1 MSELRLPALD
11 EDAAPAA
18 GMIRHA
24 AAILLL
30 ILATLAAI
38 AVVVATVVTVDVTV
52 EAAGILEPTRIWPV
66 RSRES
71 GTIVETSVMSG
82 DTVRRGQ
89 LLGRLDSLQQ
99 SSTISGLRTRIAEL
113 RLLLQRDSSAQ
124 RVAGMEAEEQRRF
137 ASIALVRA
145 RASLRQ
151 KLVDFGLPD
160 DVDAFLRSYRKGQ
173 QVALDL
179 ALADVEEAESRIRA
193 NELHRER
200 AVTGD
205 IDLARQVATL
215 RGLQRELETAE
226 LRAERLHLNS
236 PAKGVVLSEQVHQLI
251 GRRVEEGDVV
261 LEIAE
266 QDAWQAVLSLTEK
279 DVHKVRLS
287 DPVKLEIGAL
297 SSAAEQLSGRIAY
310 VGHQPQTIPDG
321 TTAGGAYRVVVAIDG
336 AAEPLRR
343 GYTVRA
349 HIIARSGR
357 IIKLAWD
364 YVTER

>member
-11 EDAAPAA
+11 EDAAPAT

-24 AAILLL
+24 VTILLL
-30 ILATLAAI
+30 ILAMLAAI
-38 AVVVATVVTVDVTV
+38 AVVVATVITVDVTV
-52 EAAGILEPTRIWPV
+52 EAAGTLEPTRIWPV

-71 GTIVETSVMSG
+71 GTIIETLVTSG
-82 DTVRRGQ
+82 DSVRRGQ
-89 LLGRLDSLQQ
+89 LLGRLDPLQQ
-99 SSTISGLRTRIAEL
+99 SSTIAGLRTRIAEL
-113 RLLLQRDSSAQ
+113 RLLLKRDSSAQ
-124 RVAGMEAEEQRRF
+124 RVAGMEAEEQLRL

-145 RASLRQ
+145 RALLRQ

-160 DVDAFLRSYRKGQ
+160 DVDALLRSYHKGR
-173 QVALDL
+173 QVVLDL
-179 ALADVEEAESRIRA
+179 AVADLEEAESRVRA
-193 NELHRER
+193 NELYRER
-200 AVTGD
+200 AVTGEL
-205 IDLARQVATL
+205 DLARQFATL
-215 RGLQRELETAE
+215 RGLQHELEMAE

-251 GRRVEEGDVV
+251 GRRVQEGDVV

-279 DVHKVRLS
+279 DVHKVRMN

-297 SSAAEQLSGRIAY
+297 SSAAERLSGRITH
-310 VGHQPQTIPDG
+310 VGQQPQTMADG

-357 IIKLAWD
+357 IIRLVWD